1 MAPKLWS
8 VNGMVNIWVYHIT
21 IGFAQDAA
29 LQFMNGSN
37 TTPVFERDAFD
48 MSQCEPPQLETLVR

>member
-1 MAPKLWS
+1 MAPKLWL

-29 LQFMNGSN
+29 LQFMNRSN
-37 TTPVFERDAFD
+37 
-48 MSQCEPPQLETLVR
+48 EPM